1 MFPATT
7 YASKDTPKE
16 KRRRVPSYDKS
27 IQGHPR
33 RKEGEERKER
43 ERKREGEKGRGEK
56 RKKASV
62 PSYEQSSRDTP
73 QKESGDP
80 EYSIQE
86 STKKQKKKKGEGEG
100 GGLSSRQVPMNL
112 KLALTALVTL
122 CPAKVAG
129 CFDRCGHGK
138 ACANLEFQR

>member
-16 KRRRVPSYDKS
+16 KRRRAPSYDKS

-62 PSYEQSSRDTP
+62 LSYEQSSRDTP
-73 QKESGDP
+73 QKERCDP

-86 STKKQKKKKGEGEG
+86 STKKQRKKGGGEGEG
-100 GGLSSRQVPMNL
+100 GGT
-112 KLALTALVTL
+112 KLATGS
-122 CPAKVAG
+122 K
-129 CFDRCGHGK
+129 
-138 ACANLEFQR
+138 

>member
-1 MFPATT
+1 MFPATR

-43 ERKREGEKGRGEK
+43 ERKREGEK
-56 RKKASV
+56 RKKAGV

-73 QKESGDP
+73 QKERGDP

-86 STKKQKKKKGEGEG
+86 SAKKQRKKGGGEGEG
-100 GGLSSRQVPMNL
+100 GRT
-112 KLALTALVTL
+112 KLATGSNE
-122 CPAKVAG
+122 P
-129 CFDRCGHGK
+129 
-138 ACANLEFQR
+138 